1 MASELNIDTKFLR
14 NLEKVDESLQKIVK
28 STNDATA
35 AFEEMLR
42 KTDSFDIIAKLQSNL
57 SKLVG
62 KKVEIDVDG
71 KNVKSISETMDRL
84 VEQVKSLAGT
94 DLFDTSKIYENE
106 KGIVALESHIANI
119 NKVIKDL
126 KKNIGNID
134 AEKYV
139 SAPFVQTTQFVAPI
153 NPRTQKEYGKNTNAY
168 RNAYSNYEEEV
179 AKQREAYEERER
191 LEEEIFN
198 RVKES
203 RKRNIENAMHA
214 LIEKKAIATE
224 ELEWQKMTFAERLE
238 YTQSALNKI
247 LKAEKKNVDD
257 VRKLATL

>member
-28 STNDATA
+28 STNDATS

-134 AEKYV
+134 AEKY
-139 SAPFVQTTQFVAPI
+139 
-153 NPRTQKEYGKNTNAY
+153 R
-168 RNAYSNYEEEV
+168 R
-179 AKQREAYEERER
+179 
-191 LEEEIFN
+191 
-198 RVKES
+198 
-203 RKRNIENAMHA
+203 A
-214 LIEKKAIATE
+214 L
-224 ELEWQKMTFAERLE
+224 L
-238 YTQSALNKI
+238 Y
-247 LKAEKKNVDD
+247 
-257 VRKLATL
+257 

>member
-14 NLEKVDESLQKIVK
+14 NLEKVDESLQEIVK

-134 AEKYV
+134 AEKY
-139 SAPFVQTTQFVAPI
+139 
-153 NPRTQKEYGKNTNAY
+153 R
-168 RNAYSNYEEEV
+168 R
-179 AKQREAYEERER
+179 
-191 LEEEIFN
+191 
-198 RVKES
+198 
-203 RKRNIENAMHA
+203 A
-214 LIEKKAIATE
+214 L
-224 ELEWQKMTFAERLE
+224 L
-238 YTQSALNKI
+238 Y
-247 LKAEKKNVDD
+247 
-257 VRKLATL
+257 